1 MDKTA
6 RSLNCPNCGSYEI
19 NFISDDLAECKSCG
33 SKFAINAKGERN
45 VFVTNNFNLS
55 SPSPDCVNYTV
66 KNTTDAAGFTR
77 NALIE
82 LACDAD
88 VPADIFQ
95 SEFQPA
101 TCEYDQFLAVNDN
114 VEVSYSA
121 SIGYDR
127 EVTRSVYNR
136 STGKYDERKETVT
149 EWEPITGI
157 FKNEQTGIAV
167 LKTSGSRRV
176 QTERF
181 VSLLLSR
188 PDFVPTEEG
197 NVPESPLIP
206 SKSDYKSARGE
217 AENAAV
223 ALCGANLPGERQ
235 KDFKASCVSDIKDSF
250 VAIIP
255 DRILKFS
262 YNGKN
267 CEVRGF
273 ACSNETCAVDVP
285 SDKKNVREFM
295 KNRFSPAKTAAIAI
309 YAMCIIIA
317 LVSLFIPLERE
328 PEIFVKIGLLLPLA
342 VICIGYFVFYTLF
355 LRHTIKNYAVLF
367 RSQKSKALQKYLA
380 QKGLAPLTEEEISR
394 VENRQTAVSRIQS
407 VANRSHLIRNLF
419 ISALVFLAIALIF

>member
-188 PDFVPTEEG
+188 PDFVGRQFFTKMFLFTMFFSG
-197 NVPESPLIP
+197 GLIP
-206 SKSDYKSARGE
+206 TFLTVKSLGLYNNPLVMVILGATSMTNIIISRTFFQTNIPNELRE
-217 AENAAV
+217 AAEIDGCSNTRFFFRIV
-223 ALCGANLPGERQ
+223 LPL
-235 KDFKASCVSDIKDSF
+235 ST
-250 VAIIP
+250 AIIAVMALFFAVNHWNGYFTAMIYIRDEEWKP
-255 DRILKFS
+255 LQIIMRDILMES
-262 YNGKN
+262 
-267 CEVRGF
+267 
-273 ACSNETCAVDVP
+273 
-285 SDKKNVREFM
+285 EFNAQM
-295 KNRFSPAKTAAIAI
+295 LQQGGDTAGMLQQELRTAEQIKYALIVVSSIPVMMI
-309 YAMCIIIA
+309 YPF
-317 LVSLFIPLERE
+317 VQKH
-328 PEIFVKIGLLLPLA
+328 FVKGVTVGA
-342 VICIGYFVFYTLF
+342 V
-355 LRHTIKNYAVLF
+355 
-367 RSQKSKALQKYLA
+367 
-380 QKGLAPLTEEEISR
+380 KG
-394 VENRQTAVSRIQS
+394 
-407 VANRSHLIRNLF
+407 
-419 ISALVFLAIALIF
+419 